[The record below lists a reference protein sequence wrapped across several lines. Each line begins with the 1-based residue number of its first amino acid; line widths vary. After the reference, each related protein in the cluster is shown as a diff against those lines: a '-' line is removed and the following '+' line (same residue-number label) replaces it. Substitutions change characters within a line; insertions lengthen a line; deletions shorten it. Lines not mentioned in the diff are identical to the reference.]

1 MSTSN
6 PSTSDARDLVKAALA
21 LDPRLSANDPAEF
34 IRRRHDLIET
44 LMAQAGAHRAQLH
57 QLQEQIDH
65 SGAVNPSPQQA
76 VEGLLLALQD
86 RLRLLNQLF
95 AELDSLTHSVTSAPK
110 PPQGEH

>member
-1 MSTSN
+1 MNTSI
-6 PSTSDARDLVKAALA
+6 PPACDARDLVKAALA
-21 LDPRLSANDPAEF
+21 LDPRLSASDPAEF
-34 IRRRHDLIET
+34 IRRRHDLLET

-95 AELDSLTHSVTSAPK
+95 AELDSLAQAVATEHQ
-110 PPQGEH
+110 PPPGEH